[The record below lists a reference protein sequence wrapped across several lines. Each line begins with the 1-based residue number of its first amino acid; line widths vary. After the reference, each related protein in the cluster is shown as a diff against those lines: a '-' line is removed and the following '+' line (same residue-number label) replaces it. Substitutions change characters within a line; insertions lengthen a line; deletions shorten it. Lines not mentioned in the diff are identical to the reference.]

1 MCFLDTRHYL
11 ILNTGPLG
19 NTLQISA
26 YTSYSDKPTCDL
38 CTAAGPVDAAL
49 IPQHRNFSLEHL
61 QAAHEVFEH
70 GHLVGAA
77 ARLPGY
83 VDAVGKD
90 DLVLPVDRVL
100 SAEMAACILR
110 LDLYAVWR
118 IQVHRAKGAGRNID
132 AVDVIE
138 NHRVP
143 RVGQADVVFLGG
155 RQSLSSMP

>member
-1 MCFLDTRHYL
+1 M
-11 ILNTGPLG
+11 PLV
-19 NTLQISA
+19 NIIQVSTYIS
-26 YTSYSDKPTCDL
+26 YREQPTCDL
-38 CTAAGPVDAAL
+38 RTAAGPVSGAL
-49 IPQHRNFSLEHL
+49 VPQHRNFSLQHL
-61 QAAHEVFEH
+61 QAAHEIFEH

-90 DLVLPVDRVL
+90 DLVLSVDRVL
-100 SAEMAACILR
+100 SAEVACCVLR
-110 LDLYAVWR
+110 LELDAVWR
-118 IQVHRAKGAGRNID
+118 IQAHRAKGAGRNVD

-155 RQSLSSMP
+155 GQRLSSMSEDFFHQPRIG